1 MTRVII
7 FANGELTEPQT
18 IRARLRVDDTLIAAD
33 GGARGCLALGLTP
46 HLVVGDF
53 DSLTADEVV
62 GLHARG
68 VAIERHPPGKDA
80 TDLELALL
88 AALRLGAT
96 DMAILGAAG
105 GRLDMTLAN
114 LLLLTLPAL
123 VDVRVEVW
131 HGTQT
136 AWLIRPPGAEVRGA
150 IGDTLSL
157 IPLNGDAGGVTT
169 HGLHYP
175 LRGETLAFG
184 PARGASN
191 VLTEAMARVE
201 FRSGLM
207 LAVLTKGK
215 AQ

>member
-1 MTRVII
+1 MKRVII

-18 IRARLRVDDTLIAAD
+18 VRARLRVDDTLIAAD

-53 DSLTADEVV
+53 DSLTADEVA
-62 GLHARG
+62 GLRPRG
-68 VAIERHPPGKDA
+68 VLIEQHPPGKDE

-96 DMAILGAAG
+96 DIALLGAAG

-114 LLLLTLPAL
+114 LLLLTHPAL
-123 VDVRVEVW
+123 AGVRVAVW

-157 IPLNGDAGGVTT
+157 IPLSGDAGGVTT
-169 HGLHYP
+169 HGLRYP

-184 PARGASN
+184 PARGVSN
-191 VLTEAMARVE
+191 VLTEATARVE
-201 FRSGLM
+201 LRSGLM